1 MKRIVIMNC
10 ITISLIVIL
19 SYISTPN
26 NQILANHHLIT
37 GFGSVIA
44 FMSVLWIVSLL
55 VKDASIVDIFWG
67 PAFIVLGSSLLVSM
81 DQVYSERS
89 LFILF
94 LVSLWAIR
102 LASHIGFRNIGHGE
116 DFRYVEWRKESGKNY
131 WWHSFIRVFLLQG
144 GLCTLVGVSIYF
156 GYLNEKP
163 LSFIETMF
171 SSTIFF
177 IGLAWESI
185 SDLQLKAFRKN
196 PKNKGKI
203 CKSGLWKY
211 SRHPNYFGDSLF
223 WWGITIYCFALSNNL
238 LIFIAPIIMTYLLLR
253 VSGVTMLENRLS
265 KKKDGYT
272 EYINSTS
279 SFIIMPK
286 RKSK

>member
-19 SYISTPN
+19 SYISTQD
-26 NQILANHHLIT
+26 NQTLANHYLLI

-44 FMSVLWIVSLL
+44 FMTFLWIVSLL

-67 PAFIVLGSSLLVSM
+67 PAFIVLGSSLLISM

-116 DFRYVEWRKESGKNY
+116 DFRYVEWRNESGKNY

-144 GLCTLVGVSIYF
+144 SLCTLVGVSIYF

-171 SSTIFF
+171 CSTIFF
-177 IGLAWESI
+177 IGFAWESI
-185 SDLQLKAFRKN
+185 SDLQLKAFKKD

-203 CKSGLWKY
+203 CKNGLWKF
-211 SRHPNYFGDSLF
+211 SRHPNYFGDLVVWISIF
-223 WWGITIYCFALSNNL
+223 SFSISSENL
-238 LIFIAPIIMTYLLLR
+238 LLITGSILSPLIMGLIFYYITGPIMDQAMMQSRPDYKKYMENSNSLL
-253 VSGVTMLENRLS
+253 
-265 KKKDGYT
+265 
-272 EYINSTS
+272 
-279 SFIIMPK
+279 PK
-286 RKSK
+286 FK

>member
-10 ITISLIVIL
+10 ITIFLIVAL

-26 NQILANHHLIT
+26 NQILSNHHLLI

-44 FMSVLWIVSLL
+44 FMSVLWIISLL

-67 PAFIVLGSSLLVSM
+67 PAFVVLGSSLLISM

-116 DFRYVEWRKESGKNY
+116 DFRYVEWRNESGKNY

-163 LSFIETMF
+163 LSFVETMF

-177 IGLAWESI
+177 IGFAWESI
-185 SDLQLKAFRKN
+185 SDLQLRAFKKN
-196 PKNKGKI
+196 PNNKGKI
-203 CKSGLWKY
+203 CKNGLWKY
-211 SRHPNYFGDSLF
+211 SRHPNYFGDLLVWVSIFTFSISSENILIILGSLLSPLIMGSIF
-223 WWGITIYCFALSNNL
+223 YYITGPIMDQAMMQSRPDYKKYMETSNS
-238 LIFIAPIIMTYLLLR
+238 LI
-253 VSGVTMLENRLS
+253 
-265 KKKDGYT
+265 
-272 EYINSTS
+272 
-279 SFIIMPK
+279 PK
-286 RKSK
+286 FK

>member
-19 SYISTPN
+19 SYISTPD
-26 NQILANHHLIT
+26 NQILANHYLLY

-44 FMSVLWIVSLL
+44 FMTFLWIISLL

-67 PAFIVLGSSLLVSM
+67 PAFIVLGASLLISM

-116 DFRYVEWRKESGKNY
+116 DFRYVEWRNESGKSY

-144 GLCTLVGVSIYF
+144 SLCTLVGVSIYF
-156 GYLNEKP
+156 GYLN
-163 LSFIETMF
+163 
-171 SSTIFF
+171 
-177 IGLAWESI
+177 
-185 SDLQLKAFRKN
+185 
-196 PKNKGKI
+196 
-203 CKSGLWKY
+203 
-211 SRHPNYFGDSLF
+211 
-223 WWGITIYCFALSNNL
+223 
-238 LIFIAPIIMTYLLLR
+238 
-253 VSGVTMLENRLS
+253 
-265 KKKDGYT
+265 
-272 EYINSTS
+272 
-279 SFIIMPK
+279 
-286 RKSK
+286 

>member
-55 VKDASIVDIFWG
+55 VKDASIVDIFCG

-144 GLCTLVGVSIYF
+144 GLCTLVGVSFYF
-156 GYLNEKP
+156 GSLNEQP

-171 SSTIFF
+171 ASTIFF

-185 SDLQLKAFRKN
+185 SDLQLKAFRKD

-211 SRHPNYFGDSLF
+211 SRHPNYFGDLVVWISIF
-223 WWGITIYCFALSNNL
+223 TFSISSENL
-238 LIFIAPIIMTYLLLR
+238 LFIAGSFLSPLIM
-253 VSGVTMLENRLS
+253 VSIFYYITGPMMDQAMMQSRLDYKKYMENS
-265 KKKDGYT
+265 
-272 EYINSTS
+272 NSL
-279 SFIIMPK
+279 IPK
-286 RKSK
+286 FK

>member
-44 FMSVLWIVSLL
+44 FMSVLWIVSLI

-116 DFRYVEWRKESGKNY
+116 DFRYVEWRKESGKN
-131 WWHSFIRVFLLQG
+131 SF
-144 GLCTLVGVSIYF
+144 
-156 GYLNEKP
+156 
-163 LSFIETMF
+163 
-171 SSTIFF
+171 ST
-177 IGLAWESI
+177 
-185 SDLQLKAFRKN
+185 KK
-196 PKNKGKI
+196 
-203 CKSGLWKY
+203 
-211 SRHPNYFGDSLF
+211 
-223 WWGITIYCFALSNNL
+223 
-238 LIFIAPIIMTYLLLR
+238 LI
-253 VSGVTMLENRLS
+253 
-265 KKKDGYT
+265 
-272 EYINSTS
+272 
-279 SFIIMPK
+279 
-286 RKSK
+286 

>member
-19 SYISTPN
+19 SYISTPD
-26 NQILANHHLIT
+26 NQTLANHYLLI

-44 FMSVLWIVSLL
+44 FMTFLWIISLL

-67 PAFIVLGSSLLVSM
+67 PAFIVLGSSLLISM

-116 DFRYVEWRKESGKNY
+116 DFRYVEWRNES
-131 WWHSFIRVFLLQG
+131 
-144 GLCTLVGVSIYF
+144 VGVSIYF

-171 SSTIFF
+171 CSTIFF
-177 IGLAWESI
+177 IGFAWESI
-185 SDLQLKAFRKN
+185 SDLQLKAFKKD

-203 CKSGLWKY
+203 CKNGLWKF
-211 SRHPNYFGDSLF
+211 SRHQNYFGDLVVWISIF
-223 WWGITIYCFALSNNL
+223 SFSISSENL
-238 LIFIAPIIMTYLLLR
+238 LLIAGSILSPLIMGLIFYYITGPIMDQAMMQSRPDYKKYMENSNSLL
-253 VSGVTMLENRLS
+253 
-265 KKKDGYT
+265 
-272 EYINSTS
+272 
-279 SFIIMPK
+279 PK
-286 RKSK
+286 FK

>member
-37 GFGSVIA
+37 GFGAVIV

-144 GLCTLVGVSIYF
+144 SLCTLVGVSIYF

-163 LSFIETMF
+163 LSFIENMF
-171 SSTIFF
+171 ASTIFF

-185 SDLQLKAFRKN
+185 SDLQLKAFRKD

-211 SRHPNYFGDSLF
+211 SRHPNYFGDLVVWISIF
-223 WWGITIYCFALSNNL
+223 TFSISSENL
-238 LIFIAPIIMTYLLLR
+238 LFIAGSFLSPLIMGSIFYYITGPMMDQAMMRSRPDYKKY
-253 VSGVTMLENRLS
+253 MENS
-265 KKKDGYT
+265 
-272 EYINSTS
+272 NSL
-279 SFIIMPK
+279 IPK
-286 RKSK
+286 FK